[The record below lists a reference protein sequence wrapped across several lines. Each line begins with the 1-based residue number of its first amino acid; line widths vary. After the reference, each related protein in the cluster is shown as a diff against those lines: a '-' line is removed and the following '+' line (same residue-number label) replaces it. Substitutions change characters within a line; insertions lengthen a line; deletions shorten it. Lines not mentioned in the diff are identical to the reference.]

1 MLMITA
7 LSGTISGECLFYKEN
22 GGYQNEDIWKKK
34 QLTGKRKE
42 DIKPPVGISERSRE
56 NYQKAAEPSHDQK
69 GVVQMLNFKE
79 FQEYIK
85 SNVKDYLP
93 ESYKDADIQFRD
105 VVKNN
110 DVHLT
115 GVLIKKENETL
126 TPNIYINELY
136 EKYSSG
142 MNLDEIVGDIA
153 DLRIEHDPPE
163 EAQSIGSIFTNYE
176 MVKQRLEIHL
186 CDMELNRDKLKN
198 QVYTEQGDF
207 AATYHIKIGGDGMLR
222 GSAAVTPNLL
232 KNWGI
237 TLEQLREDSLQA
249 EHSKGAVFMDI
260 EELDAEKMF
269 GLKSTNLL
277 DKQNDV
283 IDNEEGFSF
292 YCLTSEEKIYGAS
305 MILQEDVIDKI
316 SKLMG
321 GDFYILPSSI
331 HETLIV
337 PTTTQ
342 MTLEDM
348 SIMVQYVNKEAV
360 EPEDKL
366 SDKVQ
371 FYDSKEMVIEN
382 AKKRESRLAM
392 EKASTKEAGIHKKL
406 QENRQKNMKVQSEGK
421 RTSNRDLAA
430 L

>member
-1 MLMITA
+1 
-7 LSGTISGECLFYKEN
+7 
-22 GGYQNEDIWKKK
+22 
-34 QLTGKRKE
+34 
-42 DIKPPVGISERSRE
+42 
-56 NYQKAAEPSHDQK
+56 
-69 GVVQMLNFKE
+69 MLNFKE

-105 VVKNN
+105 VVKIN

-232 KNWGI
+232 KGWGI
-237 TLEQLREDSLQA
+237 TEEQLREDSLRA
-249 EHSKGAVFMDI
+249 EHSKGAVFTDI
-260 EELDAEKMF
+260 EELVAEKTF

-283 IDNEEGFSF
+283 IDNEERFSF

-305 MILQEDVIDKI
+305 MILQEDVMDKI

-348 SIMVQYVNKEAV
+348 SIMVQDVNKEAV

-382 AKKRESRLAM
+382 AQKRESRLAM

-406 QENRQKNMKVQSEGK
+406 QENRQKNMKVPSEGK

>member
-1 MLMITA
+1 
-7 LSGTISGECLFYKEN
+7 
-22 GGYQNEDIWKKK
+22 
-34 QLTGKRKE
+34 
-42 DIKPPVGISERSRE
+42 
-56 NYQKAAEPSHDQK
+56 
-69 GVVQMLNFKE
+69 MLNFKE

-93 ESYKDADIQFRD
+93 ENYK
-105 VVKNN
+105 
-110 DVHLT
+110 
-115 GVLIKKENETL
+115 
-126 TPNIYINELY
+126 
-136 EKYSSG
+136 
-142 MNLDEIVGDIA
+142 

-232 KNWGI
+232 KGWGI
-237 TLEQLREDSLQA
+237 TEEQLREDSLRA

-260 EELDAEKMF
+260 EALDAEKMF
-269 GLKSTNLL
+269 GLKPINLL
-277 DKQNDV
+277 DKQNDI
-283 IDNEEGFSF
+283 IDNGDGFSL
-292 YCLTSEEKIYGAS
+292 YCLTSEDYRYGAS
-305 MILQEDVIDKI
+305 MILQEDVMGKV

-392 EKASTKEAGIHKKL
+392 EKARTKEAGIHKKL
-406 QENRQKNMKVQSEGK
+406 QENRQKNMKVPSEGK

>member
-1 MLMITA
+1 
-7 LSGTISGECLFYKEN
+7 
-22 GGYQNEDIWKKK
+22 
-34 QLTGKRKE
+34 
-42 DIKPPVGISERSRE
+42 
-56 NYQKAAEPSHDQK
+56 
-69 GVVQMLNFKE
+69 
-79 FQEYIK
+79 
-85 SNVKDYLP
+85 
-93 ESYKDADIQFRD
+93 
-105 VVKNN
+105 
-110 DVHLT
+110 
-115 GVLIKKENETL
+115 
-126 TPNIYINELY
+126 
-136 EKYSSG
+136 
-142 MNLDEIVGDIA
+142 
-153 DLRIEHDPPE
+153 
-163 EAQSIGSIFTNYE
+163 
-176 MVKQRLEIHL
+176 
-186 CDMELNRDKLKN
+186 MELNRDKLKN

-232 KNWGI
+232 KSWGI

-249 EHSKGAVFMDI
+249 EHSKGAVFTDI

-305 MILQEDVIDKI
+305 MILQEDVMDKI

-348 SIMVQYVNKEAV
+348 SIMVQDVNKEAV

-371 FYDSKEMVIEN
+371 FYDSKAMVIEN

-392 EKASTKEAGIHKKL
+392 EKASTKEASIHKKL
-406 QENRQKNMKVQSEGK
+406 QENRQKNMKVPSEGK

>member
-1 MLMITA
+1 
-7 LSGTISGECLFYKEN
+7 
-22 GGYQNEDIWKKK
+22 
-34 QLTGKRKE
+34 
-42 DIKPPVGISERSRE
+42 
-56 NYQKAAEPSHDQK
+56 
-69 GVVQMLNFKE
+69 MLNFKE

-93 ESYKDADIQFRD
+93 ENYKDADIQFTD

-232 KNWGI
+232 KGWGI
-237 TLEQLREDSLQA
+237 TEEQLREDSLRA

-260 EELDAEKMF
+260 EALDAEKMF
-269 GLKSTNLL
+269 GLKPINLL
-277 DKQNDV
+277 DKQNDI
-283 IDNEEGFSF
+283 IDNGDGFSL
-292 YCLTSEEKIYGAS
+292 YCLTSEDYRYGAS
-305 MILQEDVIDKI
+305 MILQEDVMGKV

-371 FYDSKEMVIEN
+371 FYDSKAMVIEN

-392 EKASTKEAGIHKKL
+392 EKASTKEVGIHKKL
-406 QENRQKNMKVQSEGK
+406 QENRQKNMKVPSEGK

>member
-1 MLMITA
+1 
-7 LSGTISGECLFYKEN
+7 
-22 GGYQNEDIWKKK
+22 
-34 QLTGKRKE
+34 
-42 DIKPPVGISERSRE
+42 
-56 NYQKAAEPSHDQK
+56 
-69 GVVQMLNFKE
+69 MLNFKE

-93 ESYKDADIQFRD
+93 ESYKDADIQFTD

-222 GSAAVTPNLL
+222 GSATVTPNLL
-232 KNWGI
+232 KSWGI
-237 TLEQLREDSLQA
+237 TEEQLREDSLRA
-249 EHSKGAVFMDI
+249 EHSKGAVFTDI
-260 EELDAEKMF
+260 EELVAEKTF

-277 DKQNDV
+277 DKQNDI
-283 IDNEEGFSF
+283 IDNGDGFSL
-292 YCLTSEEKIYGAS
+292 YCLTCEDYRYGAS
-305 MILQEDVIDKI
+305 MILREDVMDKV

-348 SIMVQYVNKEAV
+348 SIMVQDVNKEAV

-371 FYDSKEMVIEN
+371 FYDSKAMVIEN

-406 QENRQKNMKVQSEGK
+406 QENRQKNMKVPSEGK

>member
-1 MLMITA
+1 
-7 LSGTISGECLFYKEN
+7 
-22 GGYQNEDIWKKK
+22 
-34 QLTGKRKE
+34 
-42 DIKPPVGISERSRE
+42 
-56 NYQKAAEPSHDQK
+56 
-69 GVVQMLNFKE
+69 MLNFKE

-232 KNWGI
+232 KGWGI
-237 TLEQLREDSLQA
+237 TEEQLREDSLRA
-249 EHSKGAVFMDI
+249 EHSKGAVFTDI
-260 EELDAEKMF
+260 EELVAEKTF

-283 IDNEEGFSF
+283 IDNEVGFSF
-292 YCLTSEEKIYGAS
+292 YYLTSEEKRYGAS
-305 MILQEDVIDKI
+305 MILQEDVMGKV

-406 QENRQKNMKVQSEGK
+406 QENRQKNMKVPSEGK

>member
-1 MLMITA
+1 
-7 LSGTISGECLFYKEN
+7 
-22 GGYQNEDIWKKK
+22 
-34 QLTGKRKE
+34 
-42 DIKPPVGISERSRE
+42 
-56 NYQKAAEPSHDQK
+56 
-69 GVVQMLNFKE
+69 MLNFKE

-222 GSAAVTPNLL
+222 GSAAVTPTLL
-232 KNWGI
+232 KGWEI
-237 TLEQLREDSLQA
+237 TEEQLREDSLRA
-249 EHSKGAVFMDI
+249 EHSKGAVFTDI
-260 EELDAEKMF
+260 EELVAEKTF

-283 IDNEEGFSF
+283 IDNEVGFSF
-292 YCLTSEEKIYGAS
+292 YCLTSEEKRYGAS
-305 MILQEDVIDKI
+305 MILQEDVMGKV

-348 SIMVQYVNKEAV
+348 SIMVQYVNKVAV

-371 FYDSKEMVIEN
+371 FYDSKAMVIEN

-392 EKASTKEAGIHKKL
+392 EKANTKTASIHQKL
-406 QENRQKNMKVQSEGK
+406 QTNKQEKGNIVSETK
-421 RTSNRDLAA
+421 RTSSRDLTAA

>member
-1 MLMITA
+1 
-7 LSGTISGECLFYKEN
+7 
-22 GGYQNEDIWKKK
+22 
-34 QLTGKRKE
+34 
-42 DIKPPVGISERSRE
+42 
-56 NYQKAAEPSHDQK
+56 
-69 GVVQMLNFKE
+69 MLNFKE

-93 ESYKDADIQFRD
+93 ENYKDADIQFTD

-136 EKYSSG
+136 EKYSRG

-232 KNWGI
+232 KGWGI
-237 TLEQLREDSLQA
+237 TEEQLREDSL
-249 EHSKGAVFMDI
+249 
-260 EELDAEKMF
+260 
-269 GLKSTNLL
+269 
-277 DKQNDV
+277 
-283 IDNEEGFSF
+283 
-292 YCLTSEEKIYGAS
+292 
-305 MILQEDVIDKI
+305 
-316 SKLMG
+316 
-321 GDFYILPSSI
+321 
-331 HETLIV
+331 
-337 PTTTQ
+337 
-342 MTLEDM
+342 
-348 SIMVQYVNKEAV
+348 
-360 EPEDKL
+360 
-366 SDKVQ
+366 
-371 FYDSKEMVIEN
+371 
-382 AKKRESRLAM
+382 
-392 EKASTKEAGIHKKL
+392 
-406 QENRQKNMKVQSEGK
+406 
-421 RTSNRDLAA
+421 
-430 L
+430 

>member
-1 MLMITA
+1 
-7 LSGTISGECLFYKEN
+7 
-22 GGYQNEDIWKKK
+22 
-34 QLTGKRKE
+34 
-42 DIKPPVGISERSRE
+42 
-56 NYQKAAEPSHDQK
+56 
-69 GVVQMLNFKE
+69 MLNFKE

-115 GVLIKKENETL
+115 GVMIKRENETV

-163 EAQSIGSIFTNYE
+163 EAQSISSIFTNYE

-222 GSAAVTPNLL
+222 GSATVTPNLL
-232 KNWGI
+232 KSWGI
-237 TLEQLREDSLQA
+237 TEEQLREDSLRA
-249 EHSKGAVFMDI
+249 EHSKGAVFTDI
-260 EELDAEKMF
+260 EALVAEKML
-269 GLKSTNLL
+269 GLKPTNLL

-283 IDNEEGFSF
+283 IDNGDGFSS
-292 YCLTSEEKIYGAS
+292 YCLTSEDYRYGAS
-305 MILQEDVIDKI
+305 MILREDVMDKV

-331 HETLIV
+331 HETIIV

-348 SIMVQYVNKEAV
+348 SIMVQDVNKEAV

-371 FYDSKEMVIEN
+371 FYDSKAMVIEN

-392 EKASTKEAGIHKKL
+392 EKANTKASSIHQKL
-406 QENRQKNMKVQSEGK
+406 QTNKQKKGNIMSETK
-421 RTSNRDLAA
+421 RTSSRDLTAA

>member
-1 MLMITA
+1 
-7 LSGTISGECLFYKEN
+7 
-22 GGYQNEDIWKKK
+22 
-34 QLTGKRKE
+34 
-42 DIKPPVGISERSRE
+42 
-56 NYQKAAEPSHDQK
+56 
-69 GVVQMLNFKE
+69 MLNFKE

-93 ESYKDADIQFRD
+93 ENYKDADIQFTD

-115 GVLIKKENETL
+115 GVLIKRENETL

-136 EKYSSG
+136 EKYSRG

-222 GSAAVTPNLL
+222 GSATVTPNLL
-232 KNWGI
+232 KGWGI
-237 TLEQLREDSLQA
+237 TEEQLREDSLRA

-260 EELDAEKMF
+260 EALDAEKMF
-269 GLKSTNLL
+269 GLKPINLL
-277 DKQNDV
+277 DKQNDI
-283 IDNEEGFSF
+283 IDNGDGFSL
-292 YCLTSEEKIYGAS
+292 YCLTSEDYRYGAS
-305 MILQEDVIDKI
+305 MILQEDVMGKV

-371 FYDSKEMVIEN
+371 FYDSKAMVIEN

-392 EKASTKEAGIHKKL
+392 EKESIKEKGIHKKL
-406 QENRQKNMKVQSEGK
+406 QENRQKNMKVPSEGK

>member
-1 MLMITA
+1 MVSANSLYIRKPC
-7 LSGTISGECLFYKEN
+7 TIFFYEKTC
-22 GGYQNEDIWKKK
+22 K
-34 QLTGKRKE
+34 
-42 DIKPPVGISERSRE
+42 
-56 NYQKAAEPSHDQK
+56 
-69 GVVQMLNFKE
+69 VV
-79 FQEYIK
+79 EYIK

-115 GVLIKKENETL
+115 GVMIKRENETV

-163 EAQSIGSIFTNYE
+163 EAQSISSIFTNYE

-198 QVYTEQGDF
+198 QVYTAQGDF

-222 GSAAVTPNLL
+222 GSATVTPNLL
-232 KNWGI
+232 KGWGI
-237 TLEQLREDSLQA
+237 TKEQLCEDSLQA
-249 EHSKGAVFMDI
+249 KYSKEAVFTYI
-260 EELDAEKMF
+260 EEIVAEKMF
-269 GLKSTNLL
+269 GLKATNLL
-277 DKQNDV
+277 DKQNDI
-283 IDNEEGFSF
+283 IDSSEGVSL
-292 YCLTSEEKIYGAS
+292 YCLTNEKNKYGAS
-305 MILQEDVIDKI
+305 MILREDVMGKV

-348 SIMVQYVNKEAV
+348 SIMVQDVNKEAV

-371 FYDSKEMVIEN
+371 FYDSKAMVIEN

-392 EKASTKEAGIHKKL
+392 EKANTKAASIHQKL
-406 QENRQKNMKVQSEGK
+406 QTNKQKKGNIMSETK
-421 RTSNRDLAA
+421 RTSSRDLTAA

>member
-1 MLMITA
+1 
-7 LSGTISGECLFYKEN
+7 
-22 GGYQNEDIWKKK
+22 
-34 QLTGKRKE
+34 
-42 DIKPPVGISERSRE
+42 
-56 NYQKAAEPSHDQK
+56 
-69 GVVQMLNFKE
+69 MLNFEE

-93 ESYKDADIQFRD
+93 ENYKDADIQFTD

-232 KNWGI
+232 KGWGI
-237 TLEQLREDSLQA
+237 TEEQLREDSLRA
-249 EHSKGAVFMDI
+249 EHSKGAVFTDI
-260 EELDAEKMF
+260 EELVAEKTF

-277 DKQNDV
+277 DKQKDV
-283 IDNEEGFSF
+283 IDNEVGFSF
-292 YCLTSEEKIYGAS
+292 YCLTSEEKRYGAS
-305 MILQEDVIDKI
+305 MILQEDVMGKV

-406 QENRQKNMKVQSEGK
+406 QENRQKNMKVPSEGK

>member
-1 MLMITA
+1 
-7 LSGTISGECLFYKEN
+7 
-22 GGYQNEDIWKKK
+22 
-34 QLTGKRKE
+34 
-42 DIKPPVGISERSRE
+42 
-56 NYQKAAEPSHDQK
+56 
-69 GVVQMLNFKE
+69 MLNFKE

-93 ESYKDADIQFRD
+93 ENYKDADIQFTD

-115 GVLIKKENETL
+115 GVLIKKENESL

-136 EKYSSG
+136 EKYSRG
-142 MNLDEIVGDIA
+142 MNLDEIVGDVA

-232 KNWGI
+232 KGWGI
-237 TLEQLREDSLQA
+237 MEEQLREDSLRA

-260 EELDAEKMF
+260 EALDAEKMF
-269 GLKSTNLL
+269 GLKPINLL
-277 DKQNDV
+277 DKQNDI
-283 IDNEEGFSF
+283 IDNGDGFSL
-292 YCLTSEEKIYGAS
+292 YCLTSEDYRYGAS
-305 MILQEDVIDKI
+305 MILQEDVMGKV

-392 EKASTKEAGIHKKL
+392 EKARTKEAGIHKKL
-406 QENRQKNMKVQSEGK
+406 QENRQKNMKVPSEGK

>member
-1 MLMITA
+1 
-7 LSGTISGECLFYKEN
+7 
-22 GGYQNEDIWKKK
+22 
-34 QLTGKRKE
+34 
-42 DIKPPVGISERSRE
+42 
-56 NYQKAAEPSHDQK
+56 
-69 GVVQMLNFKE
+69 MLNFKE

-85 SNVKDYLP
+85 SNVKEYLP

-222 GSAAVTPNLL
+222 GSATVTPNLL
-232 KNWGI
+232 KGWGI
-237 TLEQLREDSLQA
+237 TEEQLREDSLRA
-249 EHSKGAVFMDI
+249 EHSKGAVFTDI
-260 EELDAEKMF
+260 EELVAEKTF
-269 GLKSTNLL
+269 GLKATNLL
-277 DKQNDV
+277 DKQNAI
-283 IDNEEGFSF
+283 IDNGDGFSL
-292 YCLTSEEKIYGAS
+292 YCLTCEDYRYGAS
-305 MILQEDVIDKI
+305 MILREDVMDKV

-392 EKASTKEAGIHKKL
+392 EKARTKEAGIHKKL
-406 QENRQKNMKVQSEGK
+406 QENRQKNMKVPSEGK

>member
-1 MLMITA
+1 
-7 LSGTISGECLFYKEN
+7 
-22 GGYQNEDIWKKK
+22 
-34 QLTGKRKE
+34 
-42 DIKPPVGISERSRE
+42 
-56 NYQKAAEPSHDQK
+56 
-69 GVVQMLNFKE
+69 MLNFKE

-93 ESYKDADIQFRD
+93 ENYKDADIQFTD

-222 GSAAVTPNLL
+222 GSAVVTPNLL
-232 KNWGI
+232 KGWGI
-237 TLEQLREDSLQA
+237 TEEQLREDSLRA

-260 EELDAEKMF
+260 EALDAEKMF
-269 GLKSTNLL
+269 GLKPINLL
-277 DKQNDV
+277 DKQNDI
-283 IDNEEGFSF
+283 IDNEDGFSL
-292 YCLTSEEKIYGAS
+292 YCLTREDYRYGAS
-305 MILQEDVIDKI
+305 MILQEDVMGKV

-371 FYDSKEMVIEN
+371 FYDSKAMVIEN

-392 EKASTKEAGIHKKL
+392 EKARTKEAGIHKKL
-406 QENRQKNMKVQSEGK
+406 QENRQKNMKVPSEGK

>member
-1 MLMITA
+1 
-7 LSGTISGECLFYKEN
+7 
-22 GGYQNEDIWKKK
+22 
-34 QLTGKRKE
+34 
-42 DIKPPVGISERSRE
+42 
-56 NYQKAAEPSHDQK
+56 
-69 GVVQMLNFKE
+69 MLNFKE

-115 GVLIKKENETL
+115 GVLIKKENEIL

-163 EAQSIGSIFTNYE
+163 EAQSISGIFTNYE

-207 AATYHIKIGGDGMLR
+207 AATYHVKIGGDGMLR

-232 KNWGI
+232 KGWGI
-237 TLEQLREDSLQA
+237 TEEQLREDSLRA
-249 EHSKGAVFMDI
+249 EHSKGAVFTDI
-260 EELDAEKMF
+260 EELVAEKTF
-269 GLKSTNLL
+269 GLKATNLL
-277 DKQNDV
+277 DKQNDI
-283 IDNEEGFSF
+283 IDNGDGFSL
-292 YCLTSEEKIYGAS
+292 YCLTCEDYRYGAS
-305 MILQEDVIDKI
+305 MILREDVMDKV

-348 SIMVQYVNKEAV
+348 SIMVQDVNKEAV

-371 FYDSKEMVIEN
+371 FYDSKAMVIEN

-392 EKASTKEAGIHKKL
+392 EKANTKTTSIHQKL
-406 QENRQKNMKVQSEGK
+406 QTNKQKKGNIVSETK
-421 RTSNRDLAA
+421 RTSSRDLTAA

>member
-1 MLMITA
+1 
-7 LSGTISGECLFYKEN
+7 
-22 GGYQNEDIWKKK
+22 
-34 QLTGKRKE
+34 
-42 DIKPPVGISERSRE
+42 
-56 NYQKAAEPSHDQK
+56 
-69 GVVQMLNFKE
+69 MLNFKE

-93 ESYKDADIQFRD
+93 ENYKDADIQFTD

-136 EKYSSG
+136 EKYSRG

-232 KNWGI
+232 KGWGI
-237 TLEQLREDSLQA
+237 TEEQLREDSLRA
-249 EHSKGAVFMDI
+249 EHSKGAVFTDI
-260 EELDAEKMF
+260 EELVAEKTF

-277 DKQNDV
+277 DKQNDI
-283 IDNEEGFSF
+283 IDNGDGFSL
-292 YCLTSEEKIYGAS
+292 YCLTCEDYRYGAS
-305 MILQEDVIDKI
+305 MILQEDVMGKV

-337 PTTTQ
+337 PTTTL

-392 EKASTKEAGIHKKL
+392 EKARTKEAGIHKKL
-406 QENRQKNMKVQSEGK
+406 QENRQKNMKVPSEGK

>member
-1 MLMITA
+1 
-7 LSGTISGECLFYKEN
+7 
-22 GGYQNEDIWKKK
+22 
-34 QLTGKRKE
+34 
-42 DIKPPVGISERSRE
+42 
-56 NYQKAAEPSHDQK
+56 
-69 GVVQMLNFKE
+69 MLNFKE

-93 ESYKDADIQFRD
+93 ENYKDADIQFTD

-136 EKYSSG
+136 EKYSRG

-222 GSAAVTPNLL
+222 GSATVTPNLL
-232 KNWGI
+232 KGWGI
-237 TLEQLREDSLQA
+237 TVEQLREDSLRA
-249 EHSKGAVFMDI
+249 EHSKGAVFTDI
-260 EELDAEKMF
+260 EALVAEKML
-269 GLKSTNLL
+269 GLKPINLL
-277 DKQNDV
+277 DKQNDI
-283 IDNEEGFSF
+283 IDNGDGFSL
-292 YCLTSEEKIYGAS
+292 YCLTCEDYRYGAS
-305 MILQEDVIDKI
+305 MILREDVMDKV

-348 SIMVQYVNKEAV
+348 SIMVQDANKEAV

-371 FYDSKEMVIEN
+371 FYDSKAMVIEN

-406 QENRQKNMKVQSEGK
+406 QENRQKNMKVPSEGK

>member
-1 MLMITA
+1 
-7 LSGTISGECLFYKEN
+7 
-22 GGYQNEDIWKKK
+22 
-34 QLTGKRKE
+34 
-42 DIKPPVGISERSRE
+42 
-56 NYQKAAEPSHDQK
+56 
-69 GVVQMLNFKE
+69 MLNFKE

-93 ESYKDADIQFRD
+93 ENYKDADIQFTD

-232 KNWGI
+232 KGWGI
-237 TLEQLREDSLQA
+237 TEEQLREDSLRA
-249 EHSKGAVFMDI
+249 EHSKGAVFTDI
-260 EELDAEKMF
+260 EELVAERTF

-277 DKQNDV
+277 DKQKDV
-283 IDNEEGFSF
+283 IDNEVGFSF
-292 YCLTSEEKIYGAS
+292 YCLTSEEKRYGAS
-305 MILQEDVIDKI
+305 MILQEDVMGKV

-406 QENRQKNMKVQSEGK
+406 QENRQKNMKVPSEGK

>member
-1 MLMITA
+1 
-7 LSGTISGECLFYKEN
+7 
-22 GGYQNEDIWKKK
+22 
-34 QLTGKRKE
+34 
-42 DIKPPVGISERSRE
+42 
-56 NYQKAAEPSHDQK
+56 
-69 GVVQMLNFKE
+69 MLNFKE

-93 ESYKDADIQFRD
+93 ENYKDADIQFTD

-176 MVKQRLEIHL
+176 LVKLRLE
-186 CDMELNRDKLKN
+186 NRDKLKN

-232 KNWGI
+232 KGWGI
-237 TLEQLREDSLQA
+237 TEEQLREDSLRA

-260 EELDAEKMF
+260 EALDAEKMF
-269 GLKSTNLL
+269 GLKPINLL
-277 DKQNDV
+277 DKQNDI
-283 IDNEEGFSF
+283 IDNGDGFSL
-292 YCLTSEEKIYGAS
+292 YCLTSEDYRYGAS
-305 MILQEDVIDKI
+305 MILQEDVMGKV

-392 EKASTKEAGIHKKL
+392 EKARTKEAGIHNKL
-406 QENRQKNMKVQSEGK
+406 QENRQKNMKVPSEGK

>member
-1 MLMITA
+1 
-7 LSGTISGECLFYKEN
+7 
-22 GGYQNEDIWKKK
+22 
-34 QLTGKRKE
+34 
-42 DIKPPVGISERSRE
+42 
-56 NYQKAAEPSHDQK
+56 
-69 GVVQMLNFKE
+69 MLNFKE

-115 GVLIKKENETL
+115 GVMIKRENETV

-207 AATYHIKIGGDGMLR
+207 AATYHIKIGGDEMLR

-232 KNWGI
+232 KRWGI
-237 TLEQLREDSLQA
+237 TKEQLCEDSLQA
-249 EHSKGAVFMDI
+249 KYSKEAVFTYI
-260 EELDAEKMF
+260 EEIVAEKMF
-269 GLKSTNLL
+269 GLKATNLL
-277 DKQNDV
+277 DKQNDI
-283 IDNEEGFSF
+283 IDSSEGVSL
-292 YCLTSEEKIYGAS
+292 YCLTNEKNKYGAS
-305 MILQEDVIDKI
+305 MILREDVMGKV

-337 PTTTQ
+337 PTTTE

-348 SIMVQYVNKEAV
+348 SIMVQDVNKEAV

-371 FYDSKEMVIEN
+371 FYDSKAMVIEN

-392 EKASTKEAGIHKKL
+392 EKASTKAASIHQRL
-406 QENRQKNMKVQSEGK
+406 QTNKQKEGNIVSEMK
-421 RTSNRDLAA
+421 RTSSQDLTVA

>member
-1 MLMITA
+1 
-7 LSGTISGECLFYKEN
+7 
-22 GGYQNEDIWKKK
+22 
-34 QLTGKRKE
+34 
-42 DIKPPVGISERSRE
+42 
-56 NYQKAAEPSHDQK
+56 
-69 GVVQMLNFKE
+69 MLNFKE

-85 SNVKDYLP
+85 NNVKDYLP

-115 GVLIKKENETL
+115 GVMIKRENETL

-163 EAQSIGSIFTNYE
+163 EAQSISSIFTNYE

-232 KNWGI
+232 KGWGI
-237 TLEQLREDSLQA
+237 TEEQLREDSLRA
-249 EHSKGAVFMDI
+249 EHSKGAVFTDI
-260 EELDAEKMF
+260 EELVAEKTF
-269 GLKSTNLL
+269 GLKATNLL
-277 DKQNDV
+277 DKQNDI
-283 IDNEEGFSF
+283 IDNGDGFSL
-292 YCLTSEEKIYGAS
+292 YCLTCEDYRYGAS
-305 MILQEDVIDKI
+305 MILREDVMDKV

-348 SIMVQYVNKEAV
+348 SIMVQDANKEAV

-371 FYDSKEMVIEN
+371 FYDSKAMVIEN

-406 QENRQKNMKVQSEGK
+406 QENRQKNMKVPSEGK

>member
-1 MLMITA
+1 
-7 LSGTISGECLFYKEN
+7 
-22 GGYQNEDIWKKK
+22 
-34 QLTGKRKE
+34 
-42 DIKPPVGISERSRE
+42 
-56 NYQKAAEPSHDQK
+56 
-69 GVVQMLNFKE
+69 
-79 FQEYIK
+79 
-85 SNVKDYLP
+85 
-93 ESYKDADIQFRD
+93 
-105 VVKNN
+105 
-110 DVHLT
+110 
-115 GVLIKKENETL
+115 
-126 TPNIYINELY
+126 
-136 EKYSSG
+136 
-142 MNLDEIVGDIA
+142 
-153 DLRIEHDPPE
+153 
-163 EAQSIGSIFTNYE
+163 
-176 MVKQRLEIHL
+176 
-186 CDMELNRDKLKN
+186 MELNRDKLKN

-232 KNWGI
+232 KGWGI
-237 TLEQLREDSLQA
+237 TEEQLREDSLRA
-249 EHSKGAVFMDI
+249 EHSKGAVFTDI
-260 EELDAEKMF
+260 EELVAEKTF

-283 IDNEEGFSF
+283 IDNEVGFSF
-292 YCLTSEEKIYGAS
+292 YCLTSEEKRYGAS
-305 MILQEDVIDKI
+305 MILQEDVMGKV

-337 PTTTQ
+337 PTTSQ

-406 QENRQKNMKVQSEGK
+406 QENRQKNMKVPSEGK
-421 RTSNRDLAA
+421 RTNNRDLAA

>member
-1 MLMITA
+1 
-7 LSGTISGECLFYKEN
+7 
-22 GGYQNEDIWKKK
+22 
-34 QLTGKRKE
+34 
-42 DIKPPVGISERSRE
+42 
-56 NYQKAAEPSHDQK
+56 
-69 GVVQMLNFKE
+69 MLNFKE

-93 ESYKDADIQFRD
+93 ENYKDADIQFTD

-232 KNWGI
+232 KGWGI
-237 TLEQLREDSLQA
+237 TEEQLREDSLRA

-260 EELDAEKMF
+260 EALDAEKMF
-269 GLKSTNLL
+269 GLKPINLL
-277 DKQNDV
+277 DKQNDI
-283 IDNEEGFSF
+283 IDNGDGFSL
-292 YCLTSEEKIYGAS
+292 YCLTSEDYRYGAS
-305 MILQEDVIDKI
+305 MILQEDVMGKV

-348 SIMVQYVNKEAV
+348 SIMVQDVNKEAV

-371 FYDSKEMVIEN
+371 FYDSKAMVIEN

-406 QENRQKNMKVQSEGK
+406 QENRQKNMKVPSEGK

>member
-1 MLMITA
+1 
-7 LSGTISGECLFYKEN
+7 
-22 GGYQNEDIWKKK
+22 
-34 QLTGKRKE
+34 
-42 DIKPPVGISERSRE
+42 
-56 NYQKAAEPSHDQK
+56 
-69 GVVQMLNFKE
+69 MLNFKE

-93 ESYKDADIQFRD
+93 ENYKDADIQFTD

-136 EKYSSG
+136 EKYSRG

-198 QVYTEQGDF
+198 QVYTEQDDF

-232 KNWGI
+232 KGWGI
-237 TLEQLREDSLQA
+237 TEEQLREDSLRA
-249 EHSKGAVFMDI
+249 EHSKGAVFTDI
-260 EELDAEKMF
+260 EELVAEKTF
-269 GLKSTNLL
+269 GLKATNLL
-277 DKQNDV
+277 DKQNDI
-283 IDNEEGFSF
+283 IDNGDGFSL
-292 YCLTSEEKIYGAS
+292 YCLTCEDYRYGAS
-305 MILQEDVIDKI
+305 MILREDVMDKV

-348 SIMVQYVNKEAV
+348 NIMVQYVNKEAV

-406 QENRQKNMKVQSEGK
+406 QENRQKNMKVPSEGK

>member
-1 MLMITA
+1 
-7 LSGTISGECLFYKEN
+7 
-22 GGYQNEDIWKKK
+22 
-34 QLTGKRKE
+34 
-42 DIKPPVGISERSRE
+42 
-56 NYQKAAEPSHDQK
+56 
-69 GVVQMLNFKE
+69 MLNFKE

-93 ESYKDADIQFRD
+93 ESYKDADIQFTD

-126 TPNIYINELY
+126 TPNIYIDELY
-136 EKYSSG
+136 EKYSKG
-142 MNLDEIVGDIA
+142 TDLDEIVGDVA

-186 CDMELNRDKLKN
+186 CDMELNMDKLKN

-207 AATYHIKIGGDGMLR
+207 AATYHIKIGGDGMAR
-222 GSAAVTPNLL
+222 GSAVITPNML
-232 KNWGI
+232 KSWGI
-237 TLEQLREDSLQA
+237 TEEQLREDSLQA
-249 EHSKGAVFMDI
+249 KYSKEAVFIDI
-260 EELDAEKMF
+260 EELVAKKMF
-269 GLKSTNLL
+269 GLKATNLL

-283 IDNEEGFSF
+283 IDSNEGISL
-292 YCLTSEEKIYGAS
+292 YCLTNESNKYGAS
-305 MILQEDVIDKI
+305 MILREDVMGKV

-337 PTTTQ
+337 PTTTE

-348 SIMVQYVNKEAV
+348 SIMVQEVNKEAV

-371 FYDSKEMVIEN
+371 FYDSKAMVIEN

-406 QENRQKNMKVQSEGK
+406 QENRQKTVKVPSEGK

-430 L
+430 TL

>member
-1 MLMITA
+1 
-7 LSGTISGECLFYKEN
+7 
-22 GGYQNEDIWKKK
+22 
-34 QLTGKRKE
+34 
-42 DIKPPVGISERSRE
+42 
-56 NYQKAAEPSHDQK
+56 
-69 GVVQMLNFKE
+69 MLNFKE

-93 ESYKDADIQFRD
+93 ENYKDADIQFTD

-136 EKYSSG
+136 EKYSRG

-232 KNWGI
+232 KGWGI
-237 TLEQLREDSLQA
+237 TEEQLREDSLRA

-260 EELDAEKMF
+260 EALDAEKMF
-269 GLKSTNLL
+269 GLKPINLL
-277 DKQNDV
+277 DKQNDI
-283 IDNEEGFSF
+283 IDNGDGFSL
-292 YCLTSEEKIYGAS
+292 YCLTSEDYRYGAS
-305 MILQEDVIDKI
+305 MILQEDVMGKV

-321 GDFYILPSSI
+321 EIFISY
-331 HETLIV
+331 
-337 PTTTQ
+337 
-342 MTLEDM
+342 
-348 SIMVQYVNKEAV
+348 
-360 EPEDKL
+360 
-366 SDKVQ
+366 
-371 FYDSKEMVIEN
+371 
-382 AKKRESRLAM
+382 RLA
-392 EKASTKEAGIHKKL
+392 S
-406 QENRQKNMKVQSEGK
+406 MKHLSFQLLPK
-421 RTSNRDLAA
+421 
-430 L
+430 